1 MSDLV
6 AAVVSVLATSVG
18 RWSALARIEP
28 ELLAREPAPGEWSVL
43 ACLSH
48 IVDAEPVFQAR
59 VRAIL
64 AGRDFPGYDPD
75 RQSSPIERSAADLA
89 EQLGRMRPDSLGE
102 LGRLD
107 EADLDRTA
115 RHVELGMVTM
125 REFLN
130 EWAAHDTM
138 HVVQA
143 ERALMQAFV
152 PGSGPWRSFFAD
164 HDVAPVTAPQG

>member
-6 AAVVSVLATSVG
+6 AAVVSVLATSVA

-28 ELLAREPAPGEWSVL
+28 ELLVRAPAPGEWSVVR
-43 ACLSH
+43 CLSH
-48 IVDAEPVFQAR
+48 VVDTEPLFQGR

-64 AGRDFPGYDPD
+64 DGREFPGFDPD
-75 RQSSPIERSAADLA
+75 REGSEIDRPAAKLA
-89 EQLGRMRPDSLGE
+89 EQLGQMRPDSLGE
-102 LGRLD
+102 LGRLTD
-107 EADLDRTA
+107 ADLDRTA
-115 RHVELGMVTM
+115 RHRELGMVTM
-125 REFLN
+125 RELLN

-152 PGSGPWRSFFAD
+152 PGSGPWRPYFAD
-164 HDVAPVTAPQG
+164 HDVEAPKPAG